1 MAGRPGGT
9 GGVPTKYTQAKIGL
23 SLFDLEKDIGETTNL
38 KDRYP
43 DVTERLSALGKAFDA
58 DLRKTRRPA
67 GRL

>member
-1 MAGRPGGT
+1 MAGRPGGK
-9 GGVPTKYTQAKIGL
+9 GGIPTNYLQAKIGL

-43 DVTERLSALGKAFDA
+43 EITEKLSALGKVFDA
-58 DLRKTRRPA
+58 DLRKSRRPA